1 MKTVKYSVNMYLSYF
16 AVDTKLSNIYN
27 RSLIEASLDP
37 LVTIGYDGKITDVN
51 EATEQ
56 VTGYSRNDLIGTDFL
71 DYFTEPDKALTGY
84 QQVFTDGKVWDYPLE
99 IRHKDGHT
107 TPVLYNASVY
117 ITENGEVIGVFAA
130 ARDIT
135 KSKKAEE
142 ALNKAHD
149 NLEELVKERTIQLE
163 RAYSSLKESEGRLA
177 EAQRLAHIGN
187 WDRNLVTDDLY
198 WSDEMYHIFGLNPQ
212 ESSATY
218 NLLLSHIHPEDRD
231 YVDNAVKG
239 AVKGEPFVI
248 DLRIISGDDEERIV
262 HAQGIATFDDKNTP
276 VRIRGTVQDITER
289 KKSEEKIQNL
299 ANIVESSND
308 AIGTISL
315 EGIII
320 TWNNEAEKI
329 YGYSVEEILGKPI
342 STLAPPHLDKETTK
356 LIKLIKQGIKI
367 QRYETTRLR
376 KDGKTIYVSFTLS
389 PVFDIYGK
397 MNAVSFISRDIT
409 ERKEAEKA
417 LENIDNARQKEIHHR
432 IKNNL
437 QVISSLLELMADK
450 FKNRDNIKD
459 LEVLEAFKESQNR
472 VLSMALIHEELHKGE
487 GFSTLNISSYIEVLA
502 DNLLLTYRLGNNAI
516 NLNMNLDQNVLF
528 DMDTAIPLGI
538 IINELVS
545 NSLKHGFSDI
555 NDGEILIELHREEG
569 KNNTFTLTVS
579 DNGVGIPENLDIGN
593 LESLGLQ
600 LVTTLVDQLNGELE
614 LKRDNGTE
622 FTIRFTVKEKSEQ
635 ASVPAPH
642 LII

>member
-1 MKTVKYSVNMYLSYF
+1 MY
-16 AVDTKLSNIYN
+16 NI
-27 RSLIEASLDP
+27 L
-37 LVTIGYDGKITDVN
+37 
-51 EATEQ
+51 
-56 VTGYSRNDLIGTDFL
+56 
-71 DYFTEPDKALTGY
+71 
-84 QQVFTDGKVWDYPLE
+84 
-99 IRHKDGHT
+99 GH
-107 TPVLYNASVY
+107 
-117 ITENGEVIGVFAA
+117 
-130 ARDIT
+130 
-135 KSKKAEE
+135 
-142 ALNKAHD
+142 
-149 NLEELVKERTIQLE
+149 
-163 RAYSSLKESEGRLA
+163 
-177 EAQRLAHIGN
+177 
-187 WDRNLVTDDLY
+187 
-198 WSDEMYHIFGLNPQ
+198 NPQ

-218 NLLLSHIHPEDRD
+218 NFLLSRIHPEDRD

-239 AVKGEPFVI
+239 AIKGEPFAI
-248 DLRIISGDDEERIV
+248 DHRIISGDDEQRIV
-262 HAQGIATFDDKNTP
+262 HAQGVATFDDKNTP

-329 YGYSVEEILGKPI
+329 YGYSVEEILGKLI
-342 STLAPPHLDKETTK
+342 STLAPPHLDKETIE

-397 MNAVSFISRDIT
+397 MSAVSFISRDIT

-487 GFSTLNISSYIEVLA
+487 GFATLNISSYIEALA
-502 DNLLLTYRLGNNAI
+502 DNLLLTYRLGNDAI
-516 NLNMNLDQNVLF
+516 NLNMNLDQNVFF

-545 NSLKHGFSDI
+545 NSLKHGF
-555 NDGEILIELHREEG
+555 LI
-569 KNNTFTLTVS
+569 
-579 DNGVGIPENLDIGN
+579 
-593 LESLGLQ
+593 
-600 LVTTLVDQLNGELE
+600 
-614 LKRDNGTE
+614 
-622 FTIRFTVKEKSEQ
+622 
-635 ASVPAPH
+635 
-642 LII
+642 